1 MNIVLASSSPRR
13 KEILARLN
21 VPFIVDFENIVEP
34 KYDNST
40 SPERYCEKLSAIKAS
55 AISLKYSN
63 NNIHQNDTLIIGADT
78 IVLLDDIVLGKPNS
92 KKEAYLTLNSLSGRN
107 HQVITGV
114 TIIYNDL
121 LHTFHSTTTV
131 EFRELKDANIQE
143 YINSNNPYDK
153 AGSYGIQ
160 DYSAIFV
167 NKING
172 CYDNV
177 VGFPLSRFYDELK
190 KINLSL

>member
-1 MNIVLASSSPRR
+1 MNIVLAASSPRR

-21 VPFIVDFENIVEP
+21 VPFIVDFENIIEP
-34 KYDNST
+34 KYDSST

-55 AISLKYSN
+55 AISSKY
-63 NNIHQNDTLIIGADT
+63 NDTLIIGADT

-131 EFRELKDANIQE
+131 EFRELKDVDIQE

>member
-1 MNIVLASSSPRR
+1 M
-13 KEILARLN
+13 
-21 VPFIVDFENIVEP
+21 
-34 KYDNST
+34 
-40 SPERYCEKLSAIKAS
+40 
-55 AISLKYSN
+55 
-63 NNIHQNDTLIIGADT
+63 
-78 IVLLDDIVLGKPNS
+78 
-92 KKEAYLTLNSLSGRN
+92 
-107 HQVITGV
+107 

-121 LHTFHSTTTV
+121 LHTFHDITTV
-131 EFRELKDANIQE
+131 EFRKLKDVDVQS
-143 YINSNNPYDK
+143 YINSKSPYDK

-177 VGFPLSRFYDELK
+177 VGFPLSRFYAELK